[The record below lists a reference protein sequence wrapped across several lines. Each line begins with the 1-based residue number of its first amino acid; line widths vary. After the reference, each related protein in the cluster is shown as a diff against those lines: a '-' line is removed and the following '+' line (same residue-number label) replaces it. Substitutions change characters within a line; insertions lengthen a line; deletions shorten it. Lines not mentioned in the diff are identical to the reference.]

1 MLHHIGI
8 KLKHKDG
15 FSEFENSYI
24 KSAYYILYIVYDDY
38 GVISS
43 VKGMNMDLF
52 KTTDYGDFDDGG
64 KATERFFPG
73 NSKQWTFTQSKGFT

>member
-1 MLHHIGI
+1 
-8 KLKHKDG
+8 
-15 FSEFENSYI
+15 
-24 KSAYYILYIVYDDY
+24 
-38 GVISS
+38 
-43 VKGMNMDLF
+43 MDLF